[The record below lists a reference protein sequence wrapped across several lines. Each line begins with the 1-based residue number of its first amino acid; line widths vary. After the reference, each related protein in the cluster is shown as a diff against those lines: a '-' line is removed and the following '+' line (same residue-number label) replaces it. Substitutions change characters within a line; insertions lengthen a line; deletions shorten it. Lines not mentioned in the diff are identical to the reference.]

1 MQIKVREFTI
11 NDIDNK
17 IKWINSREN
26 SRFLHYQLPLTREK
40 TVNWFL
46 SKSKNRYD
54 GVIEVDSIPIG
65 VIGLLNIDSN
75 TGKAE
80 YYITIGEDSY
90 KGKGIAYKA
99 SQELLSYAF
108 NVLNLNLVYLTTEIE
123 NKKMQRLARKLN
135 FVNSG
140 FLQNFTCNQGK
151 LKDCYYYSI
160 TKKNFN
166 LNITNNENK
175 LSEIEFLNNNNN
187 NNYFIK
193 RDDLIGFSLGG
204 NKARKLL
211 NMVPEI
217 KKRKPSVI
225 VTYGSSQSNHC
236 RVVSNYCYSQSIKCV
251 IISPHSKE
259 KEKNLNRRLCS
270 LCGAKIIEC
279 DVSRVGETIDKTVA
293 EYETNGEKVYFIP
306 GGGHST
312 IGTDAYVKAYNE
324 IKLWESEHGIFF
336 DYIFLASGTGTTQA
350 GLIAGKYINMDID
363 KKIIGISVA
372 REKEY
377 AKKIIWSAV
386 DDYFNEKNLII
397 EDFEVDFEDD
407 CVIRNY
413 GEHDESI
420 IQVQECV
427 YKRYGILLSRTYTA
441 KAFTGMIKYVEKN
454 NIKNKNILFLNT
466 GGIPLCF
473 DDIMEEK

>member
-1 MQIKVREFTI
+1 MQVKVREFTI

-54 GVIEVDSIPIG
+54 GVIEVDSTPVGI
-65 VIGLLNIDSN
+65 IGLLNIDNN

-80 YYITIGEDSY
+80 YYITIGEDLY
-90 KGKGIAYKA
+90 KGKGVAYKA

-108 NVLNLNLVYLTTEIE
+108 NVLNLNIVYLTTEIE
-123 NKKMQRLARKLN
+123 NKKMQKLANKLN

-140 FLQNFTCNQGK
+140 LLPCYSNNQGE
-151 LKDCYYYSI
+151 LRDSYYYFI
-160 TKKNFN
+160 TKESFN
-166 LNITNNENK
+166 LNIINNPKK
-175 LSEIEFLNNNNN
+175 LSDIEFLSKQDNS
-187 NNYFIK
+187 YYIK

-211 NMVPEI
+211 NMIPKI
-217 KKRKPSVI
+217 KQEKPTVI

-259 KEKNLNRRLCS
+259 KKKNLNIRLCS

-279 DVSRVGETIDKTVA
+279 DVSEVAETIDKTVA

-324 IKLWESEHGIFF
+324 IKLWERENRIIF

-350 GLIAGKYINMDID
+350 GLIAGKCINMDKD
-363 KKIIGISVA
+363 KKIIGIIVA
-372 REKEY
+372 RKKEY
-377 AKKIIWSAV
+377 AKSIISLAV
-386 DDYFNEKNLII
+386 DDYFKEKSITT
-397 EDFEVDFEDD
+397 EDFEVNFEDD
-407 CVIRNY
+407 CAITNY
-413 GEHDESI
+413 GEYDESI
-420 IQVQECV
+420 IEVQECV
-427 YKRYGILLSRTYTA
+427 YKKYGILLSRTYTA
-441 KAFTGMIKYVEKN
+441 KAFAGMIKYVEKN

-473 DDIMEEK
+473 DDIMEGK